1 MTAGRIR
8 PLVAAVAFAISAC
21 SLEPQ
26 FVQLAFEGRV
36 TDAATGSVIVGAT
49 VSLVEALAV
58 MPVTPPLASGTS
70 DAQGHY
76 ALAYSQCAD
85 VPFITAEADGYHL
98 LGVAVSCDESTQT
111 LNLALNPVQ

>member
-1 MTAGRIR
+1 MTAGRFR
-8 PLVAAVAFAISAC
+8 PLVAAVAFAINAC
-21 SLEPQ
+21 SLEPR

-36 TDAATGSVIVGAT
+36 TDAATGSVIAGAT

-58 MPVTPPLASGTS
+58 MPITPLASGTT
-70 DAQGHY
+70 DAQGQY

-85 VPFITAEADGYHL
+85 VPFITAEAEGYRV